1 MKKKKRLAI
10 KLSVVVLV
18 TIGIIFFLYENDIRC
33 VRVGHS
39 SQFSKVQE
47 DSIDIYYSIDT
58 PEDTLGLFLD
68 ILRKSISANEAFWE
82 KKMGRATVIY
92 CHNQEL
98 YLEYGA
104 ENMPAIT
111 RLGTHII
118 VPSTGIDQELLSHE
132 LSHTEMFNAI
142 DRSWLIYYQRLP
154 NWFDEGVALQF
165 NDSGIYSV
173 ESLAD
178 IQRWSIAQLR
188 QIDKARDFYVNDY
201 SELLYHYK
209 VSKVEVEKWLQ
220 DKSKADL
227 FLLIDEVKSGMDFYQ
242 AYQN

>member
-1 MKKKKRLAI
+1 MLI
-10 KLSVVVLV
+10 

-33 VRVGHS
+33 IRIGHS
-39 SQFSKVQE
+39 SHFSKVQE
-47 DSIDIYYSIDT
+47 DSIDLFYSIDT
-58 PEDTLGLFLD
+58 PEDTLDLFLYL
-68 ILRKSISANEAFWE
+68 LRKSISANEAFWE
-82 KKMGRATVIY
+82 KKMGRATVVY

-111 RLGTHII
+111 RLGNYVI

-165 NDSGIYSV
+165 NNSGVYSA
-173 ESLAD
+173 ESLSD
-178 IQRWSIAQLR
+178 IHRWSIGQLR

-209 VSKVEVEKWLQ
+209 VSKVEVERWLQ
-220 DKSKADL
+220 QKSKADL
-227 FLLIDEVKSGMDFYQ
+227 FDLIDEVKSGTDFYQ